1 MKKTD
6 NKYASPFDRKARYAG
21 GIVTVGFHVLLLGVT
36 LHTGFKYLYPPP
48 PEQGILL
55 EFVEEE
61 PKPIQVE
68 TGKEPR
74 ASQASPENEIQLAQR
89 SEAQLQGNTENRS
102 VETTMGDE
110 GDVALPEPEPKK
122 EIDRRALFSSA
133 RNRQDSVAA
142 QVAEEVSDALRAGH
156 AQGNTTDG
164 NIEGQ
169 PQAKFKLQDRLVVGV
184 LPEPAYVSEVAGK
197 VVVTILVDQFGN
209 VTEAFPGDEGTTV
222 VDKALWEAAKK
233 AALDAKFNIA
243 SNAPAIQ
250 KGTITYIFQ
259 LQ

>member
-133 RNRQDSVAA
+133 RNRQDTVAA

-164 NIEGQ
+164 NVEGK
-169 PQAKFKLQDRLVVGV
+169 PQAKLQGRSVMGV

-197 VVVTILVDQFGN
+197 VVVIIRVDQFGN
-209 VTEAFPGDEGTTV
+209 VTNAIAGAPGTTIQ
-222 VDKALWEAAKK
+222 DKALWEAAKK

-250 KGTITYIFQ
+250 EGTITYIFQ